1 MTAFNGQNLKL
12 ARQYNGLTISELAKK
27 LGISSQAES
36 QYELGQTTPQFDN
49 LIKLSDALHFPANFF
64 FQKSKISVKTGSS
77 YFRSLMKTS
86 KKYRDEQV
94 IKIKFLAELY
104 TVLEEYIEFPKE
116 DLPRE
121 KDGYKSPEEAAKELR
136 EYWNLGNEPII
147 NMVNLLES
155 KGFIITSFETS
166 TADIDAFSQYFEIQ
180 GQPVFIIAFSNNKN
194 SAARINF
201 DLAHELGHI
210 MMHEWSEDNENIS
223 REDFK
228 QHEKEANAFAA
239 AFLLPE
245 NKFAADLRF
254 MPSELG
260 HYVELKK
267 KWRVSI
273 GAMLHRACELGI
285 ITQNQYQYNIRIM
298 NAKGQRINEPL
309 DDVIAV
315 SYPSMLSNAVSLLIE
330 NKVFTKTSLIK
341 EFSNYGLSMNPEELE
356 KLLSLQKGYLSDNEA
371 EDSNSFILKIKQE

>member
-1 MTAFNGQNLKL
+1 MSAFNGQNLKL
-12 ARQYNGLTISELAKK
+12 ARQYNGLTIGELAKK
-27 LGISSQAES
+27 LDISSQAES

-49 LIKLSDALHFPANFF
+49 LIKLSEALHFPTTFF
-64 FQKSKISVKTGSS
+64 FQESKITVKTGSS

-86 KKYRDEQV
+86 KKYRDGQV

-116 DLPRE
+116 DLPLNRE
-121 KDGYKSPEEAAKELR
+121 LYKSPEDAAQILR
-136 EYWNLGNEPII
+136 EYWNLGDEPIL
-147 NMVNLLES
+147 NMVGLLES
-155 KGFIITSFETS
+155 KGFIITSFENS
-166 TADIDAFSQYFEIQ
+166 TKDIDAFSQYFEIQ

-210 MMHEWSEDNENIS
+210 MLHEWSEDNENIS

-245 NKFAADLRF
+245 NKFKTDLRF
-254 MPSELG
+254 MPSDLG

-285 ITQNQYQYNIRIM
+285 ITQNQYQYNLRIM
-298 NAKGQRINEPL
+298 NAKGLRVNEPL
-309 DDVIAV
+309 DDVIPV
-315 SYPSMLSNAVSLLIE
+315 SYPSMLSNAVSLLID
-330 NKVFTKTSLIK
+330 NKVFTKSLLIK
-341 EFSNYGLSMNPEELE
+341 EFSNFGLSMNSEELE
-356 KLLSLQKGYLSDNEA
+356 KLLSLQKGYLTDD
-371 EDSNSFILKIKQE
+371 EDDDPNSFILRIK

>member
-121 KDGYKSPEEAAKELR
+121 KDGYKSPE
-136 EYWNLGNEPII
+136 
-147 NMVNLLES
+147 
-155 KGFIITSFETS
+155 
-166 TADIDAFSQYFEIQ
+166 
-180 GQPVFIIAFSNNKN
+180 
-194 SAARINF
+194 
-201 DLAHELGHI
+201 
-210 MMHEWSEDNENIS
+210 
-223 REDFK
+223 
-228 QHEKEANAFAA
+228 
-239 AFLLPE
+239 
-245 NKFAADLRF
+245 
-254 MPSELG
+254 
-260 HYVELKK
+260 
-267 KWRVSI
+267 
-273 GAMLHRACELGI
+273 
-285 ITQNQYQYNIRIM
+285 
-298 NAKGQRINEPL
+298 
-309 DDVIAV
+309 
-315 SYPSMLSNAVSLLIE
+315 
-330 NKVFTKTSLIK
+330 
-341 EFSNYGLSMNPEELE
+341 
-356 KLLSLQKGYLSDNEA
+356 
-371 EDSNSFILKIKQE
+371 

>member
-1 MTAFNGQNLKL
+1 MSAFNGQNLKL
-12 ARQYNGLTISELAKK
+12 ARQYNGLTIGELAKK
-27 LGISSQAES
+27 LDISSQAES

-49 LIKLSDALHFPANFF
+49 LIKLSEALHFPTTFF
-64 FQKSKISVKTGSS
+64 FQESKITVKTGSS

-116 DLPRE
+116 DLPLNRE
-121 KDGYKSPEEAAKELR
+121 LYKSPEDAAQILR
-136 EYWNLGNEPII
+136 EYWNLGDEPIL
-147 NMVNLLES
+147 NMVGLLES
-155 KGFIITSFETS
+155 KGFIITSFENS
-166 TADIDAFSQYFEIQ
+166 TKDIDAFSQYFEIQ

-210 MMHEWSEDNENIS
+210 MLHEWSEDNENIS

-245 NKFAADLRF
+245 NKFKTDLRF
-254 MPSELG
+254 MPSYLG

-285 ITQNQYQYNIRIM
+285 ITQNQYQYNLRIM
-298 NAKGQRINEPL
+298 NAKGLRVNEPL
-309 DDVIAV
+309 DDVIPV
-315 SYPSMLSNAVSLLIE
+315 SYPSMLSNAVSLLID
-330 NKVFTKTSLIK
+330 NKVFTKSLLIK
-341 EFSNYGLSMNPEELE
+341 EFSNFGLSMNSEELE
-356 KLLSLQKGYLSDNEA
+356 KLLSLQKGYLTDD
-371 EDSNSFILKIKQE
+371 EDDDPNSFILRIK

>member
-1 MTAFNGQNLKL
+1 MSAFNGQNLKL

-27 LGISSQAES
+27 IDISSQAES
-36 QYELGQTTPQFDN
+36 QYELGQTTPQFEN
-49 LIKLSDALHFPANFF
+49 LIKLSEVLHFPTSFF
-64 FQKSKISVKTGSS
+64 FQSSKITVKTGSS

-104 TVLEEYIEFPKE
+104 TVLEEYVEFPLE
-116 DLPRE
+116 DLPQNTE
-121 KDGYKSPEEAAKELR
+121 NYASPEIAAQKLR
-136 EYWNLGNEPII
+136 DYWNLGEEPIKS
-147 NMVNLLES
+147 MVNLLES

-166 TADIDAFSQYFEIQ
+166 TSDIDAFSQYFEIS
-180 GQPVFIIAFSNNKN
+180 GKPIFIIAFSNNKN

-210 MMHEWSEDNENIS
+210 MLHEWSEDNENIS

-228 QHEKEANAFAA
+228 QHEKEANAFAS
-239 AFLLPE
+239 AFLLPK
-245 NKFAADLRF
+245 NKFSAELKF

-260 HYVELKK
+260 HYIELKK
-267 KWRVSI
+267 KWHVSI
-273 GAMLHRACELGI
+273 GAMLHRACDLGI
-285 ITQNQYQYNIRIM
+285 ITQNQYQYNLRIM
-298 NAKGQRINEPL
+298 NSKGQRVNEPL

-315 SYPSMLSNAVSLLIE
+315 SYPSMLNNAVSLLID
-330 NKVFTKTSLIK
+330 NKVFTKGALVK

-356 KLLSLQKGYLSDNEA
+356 KLLSLQKGYFSDDESI
-371 EDSNSFILKIKQE
+371 DSKAVILRIK

>member
-1 MTAFNGQNLKL
+1 MATFNGQNLKL

-27 LGISSQAES
+27 INISSQAES

-49 LIKLSDALHFPANFF
+49 LIKLSDALHFPTSFF
-64 FQKSKISVKTGSS
+64 FQKSKMSVKTGSS

-94 IKIKFLAELY
+94 IKIKFLTELY
-104 TVLEEYIEFPKE
+104 TVLEEYVEFPKE
-116 DLPRE
+116 DLPRNE
-121 KDGYKSPEEAAKELR
+121 DGYQSPEDAAQKLR
-136 EYWNLGNEPII
+136 EFWNLGDEPIL
-147 NMVNLLES
+147 NMVTLLES

-166 TADIDAFSQYFEIQ
+166 TTDIDAFSQYFEIE
-180 GQPVFIIAFSNNKN
+180 GRPFFIIAFSNNKN

-210 MMHEWSEDNENIS
+210 LLHEWSEDNENIS

-245 NKFAADLRF
+245 NRFTADLKF
-254 MPSELG
+254 MPSDLG
-260 HYVELKK
+260 HYIELKK

-273 GAMLHRACELGI
+273 AAMLHRACELGI
-285 ITQNQYQYNIRIM
+285 ITQNQYQYNLRIM

-315 SYPSMLSNAVSLLIE
+315 SYPSMLSNAVSLLVD
-330 NKVFTKTSLIK
+330 NKVFTKAALIK
-341 EFSNYGLSMNPEELE
+341 EFANYGLSMNPEELE
-356 KLLSLQKGYLSDNEA
+356 KLLSLQKGYLSDDKA
-371 EDSNSFILKIKQE
+371 EDSNPFILKIKQE